1 MLETV
6 FIEEQFLSLLDR
18 AQRAE
23 QMYAALADSAEDPST
38 REEMDQLRRDK
49 QRHVRLAER
58 LLEIVE

>member
-6 FIEEQFLSLLDR
+6 FIEEQFLSILDR
-18 AQRAE
+18 ARRAE
-23 QMYAALADSAEDPST
+23 QMYAALADSAEDSST